1 MNPKN
6 ILVAL
11 LFLVTIA
18 SPVLGQDLTGTW
30 EISTQR
36 GRVGPQTMTLVLIQ
50 EGEEF
55 TGSLTRTVGGGDRSR
70 TTQSDVENGV
80 MQGKIFSFR
89 VSQSTAGMPPAMRDR
104 VGGNSFSQRFSGTV
118 DGNSMEGTIMG
129 VRGQGIPFSGV
140 REN

>member
-1 MNPKN
+1 MHPKN

-18 SPVLGQDLTGTW
+18 SPVVGQDLTGTW
-30 EISTQR
+30 EIATQG

-50 EGEEF
+50 EGEELAG
-55 TGSLTRTVGGGDRSR
+55 TLTRTVGRGDRGR
-70 TTQSDVENGV
+70 TIQSDIENGV
-80 MQGKIFSFR
+80 MQGNSFSFR
-89 VSQSTAGMPPAMRDR
+89 VSQSTEGMPPAMRDR